1 MAISYWDTLRCIWC
15 LSSNIKYATGHVL
28 HPRLGKV
35 FASWCHQCGK
45 KSAANGVTAT
55 ANGVAPSYY
64 KSIQSCFGLWRSA
77 MGLRYEDGGQ
87 NCWRTAL

>member
-1 MAISYWDTLRCIWC
+1 MAISYWDTLRCIRC

-35 FASWCHQCGK
+35 FASWCHQCGRK
-45 KSAANGVTAT
+45 ADTGAG
-55 ANGVAPSYY
+55 PPYY
-64 KSIQSCFGLWRSA
+64 KNIQGCFGLWRSA
-77 MGLRYEDGGQ
+77 FGLRYEDGGQ